1 MTTEK
6 PAHTETVMLMYLDYT
21 DKKSL
26 TYRQDGEKGK
36 TMKNIILKTISNI
49 ALIMM
54 MIFICSMDSPNIII
68 PIVGMIVCGA
78 WLILFYTVNED
89 KLEDE

>member
-1 MTTEK
+1 
-6 PAHTETVMLMYLDYT
+6 
-21 DKKSL
+21 
-26 TYRQDGEKGK
+26 
-36 TMKNIILKTISNI
+36 MKNIILKTISNI

-54 MIFICSMDSPNIII
+54 IIFMCSMDSPSIII

-89 KLEDE
+89 KLGDDYDDE

>member
-1 MTTEK
+1 
-6 PAHTETVMLMYLDYT
+6 
-21 DKKSL
+21 
-26 TYRQDGEKGK
+26 
-36 TMKNIILKTISNI
+36 MKNVILKTISNI

-68 PIVGMIVCGA
+68 PTIGMIVCGA

-89 KLEDE
+89 KLEDEWR